1 MKAKIKTI
9 FQTLMFVFV
18 IGFISAVWYA
28 YNTSI
33 AEEQEAITNEV
44 VETLEEIFKA
54 IPEYTVK
61 QDSMVRTFGEF
72 LQGYRNMPI
81 EFKPSI

>member
-1 MKAKIKTI
+1 LGQHLAR
-9 FQTLMFVFV
+9 LEGRV
-18 IGFISAVWYA
+18 I
-28 YNTSI
+28 
-33 AEEQEAITNEV
+33 
-44 VETLEEIFKA
+44 LEEIFKA

-81 EFKPSI
+81 EFKSSI